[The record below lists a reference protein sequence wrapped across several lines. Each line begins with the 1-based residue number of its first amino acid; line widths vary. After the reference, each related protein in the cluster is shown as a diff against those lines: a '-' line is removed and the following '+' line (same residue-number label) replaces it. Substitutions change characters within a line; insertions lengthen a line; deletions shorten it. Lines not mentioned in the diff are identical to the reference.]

1 MIKTVKDIDLK
12 GKRVIMRVD
21 FNVPMKD
28 GVVQDDT
35 RIMAA
40 LPTIKY
46 ILEQNPDLK
55 GIYASNL
62 ETTQLL
68 AEVLE
73 EQECEDMVFVGF
85 DGGEK
90 QLDLLNEEVVDGL
103 ILQNPYGM
111 GYATV
116 VAAARTILDI
126 GNEAFIDS
134 SYAWVTKANMEDVII
149 QKFIY

>member
-1 MIKTVKDIDLK
+1 ME
-12 GKRVIMRVD
+12 
-21 FNVPMKD
+21 
-28 GVVQDDT
+28 
-35 RIMAA
+35 
-40 LPTIKY
+40 KY
-46 ILEQNPDLK
+46 PNLK

-62 ETTQLL
+62 ETTQLV

>member
-1 MIKTVKDIDLK
+1 MATIITDEKNAGLAEDDENRAKAEEVTQEE
-12 GKRVIMRVD
+12 VI
-21 FNVPMKD
+21 
-28 GVVQDDT
+28 
-35 RIMAA
+35 A
-40 LPTIKY
+40 Y
-46 ILEQNPDLK
+46 ILDKNPDLK
-55 GIYASNL
+55 GIYATNL

-68 AEVLE
+68 AKVLKE
-73 EQECEDMVFVGF
+73 KEMSDLAFIGF
-85 DGGEK
+85 DGGEDQIK
-90 QLDLLNEEVVDGL
+90 LLTDEIVDGL

-134 SYAWVTKANMEDVII
+134 GYTWLTKTNMEDTVI